1 MSDYSG
7 LNKTMSLG
15 SRSTDSLKKSN
26 RLPSN
31 YHEYN
36 SSKLNKFVANRK
48 SMFANKL
55 NLWQQKSL
63 DSTNITTSGNES
75 PKLSTLI
82 QRDSQNSNINRY

>member
-1 MSDYSG
+1 MLPG
-7 LNKTMSLG
+7 NI
-15 SRSTDSLKKSN
+15 STDSVKKNN

-63 DSTNITTSGNES
+63 DNTSNRSAGS
-75 PKLSTLI
+75 DPPKLSTLI
-82 QRDSQNSNINRY
+82 QRDSQSTNAKRY